1 MTSRLTRRRF
11 MQSTATAALLP
22 LLGGTLP
29 ALAQDASNLVV
40 RTDLDIGNL
49 DPANRSN
56 SCDEAI
62 LRATMQG
69 LVTFKPGSLDW
80 ELDAAKS
87 ITQVSDTEITF
98 ELNPGQMFTDGYGEL
113 TADDVKFT
121 YERYITPDASGA
133 LPAYAGDFSALDK
146 VEVTG
151 TYTGRILLKNPAPAF
166 WVLGLCDAG
175 GVILSRKA
183 VEAMGDGIKTK
194 AVGSGP
200 YLLSEW
206 QTAQQIV
213 LSRNPGYTGPHPGS
227 FEKITIK
234 PISDPRA
241 ALLSLLAKEVV
252 WSEVETTDEPQVQG
266 VDGIVPFATPR
277 IDYTWIGMNVEKGA
291 LADIRV
297 RQAIRLAIDV
307 DMIIAGAYQGT
318 VEPARALQ
326 APSLLGYWADAP
338 AYTRD
343 VAAAQALLAE
353 AGQTG
358 LTLTFTTLNDPT
370 YQATAQIV
378 QANLAEVGINVTIN
392 AMDPGAFYAMGA
404 DDLSKDLELTL
415 NFFLGKNDPAFQ
427 TVWFTTPQIGQWNWQ
442 RWSNAEF
449 DQMDSEA
456 AATID
461 PAVRAEKYVRAQQL
475 MDESA
480 AFVWITHGKFVM
492 GTAAG
497 VTPAVMPAGT
507 GWQFHR
513 FALA

>member
-1 MTSRLTRRRF
+1 
-11 MQSTATAALLP
+11 
-22 LLGGTLP
+22 
-29 ALAQDASNLVV
+29 
-40 RTDLDIGNL
+40 
-49 DPANRSN
+49 
-56 SCDEAI
+56 
-62 LRATMQG
+62 
-69 LVTFKPGSLDW
+69 
-80 ELDAAKS
+80 
-87 ITQVSDTEITF
+87 
-98 ELNPGQMFTDGYGEL
+98 
-113 TADDVKFT
+113 
-121 YERYITPDASGA
+121 
-133 LPAYAGDFSALDK
+133 
-146 VEVTG
+146 
-151 TYTGRILLKNPAPAF
+151 
-166 WVLGLCDAG
+166 
-175 GVILSRKA
+175 
-183 VEAMGDGIKTK
+183 
-194 AVGSGP
+194 
-200 YLLSEW
+200 
-206 QTAQQIV
+206 
-213 LSRNPGYTGPHPGS
+213 
-227 FEKITIK
+227 
-234 PISDPRA
+234 
-241 ALLSLLAKEVV
+241 
-252 WSEVETTDEPQVQG
+252 
-266 VDGIVPFATPR
+266 
-277 IDYTWIGMNVEKGA
+277 
-291 LADIRV
+291 
-297 RQAIRLAIDV
+297 
-307 DMIIAGAYQGT
+307 
-318 VEPARALQ
+318 
-326 APSLLGYWADAP
+326 LLGYWADAP